1 MATSARQRSTSA
13 VSRRDAGGYDERGAE
28 KGFAIRSM
36 REKEEDS
43 QRRQDI
49 RRERILEEALAC
61 TTRGVTALMEELKIL
76 RVLLYIPYKTLR

>member
-1 MATSARQRSTSA
+1 
-13 VSRRDAGGYDERGAE
+13 
-28 KGFAIRSM
+28 M